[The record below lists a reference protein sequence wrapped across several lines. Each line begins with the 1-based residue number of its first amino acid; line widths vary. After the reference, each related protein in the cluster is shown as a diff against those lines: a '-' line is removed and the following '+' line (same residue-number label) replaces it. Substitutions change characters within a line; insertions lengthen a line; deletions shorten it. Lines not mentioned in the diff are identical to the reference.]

1 MKQIVTN
8 THDEGAEISGSLFKV
23 MAQRP
28 VMPKRTIK
36 WNFKQK
42 SEEFNIECEYD
53 NELLLVDKFK
63 ETTEEKTIQVNP
75 QCCFLKCVNISVI

>member
-1 MKQIVTN
+1 M
-8 THDEGAEISGSLFKV
+8 G
-23 MAQRP
+23 QRSM
-28 VMPKRTIK
+28 MPKRPIK

-42 SEEFNIECEYD
+42 SEEFNIECD